1 MCVERVDFAL
11 GLISRAVRP
20 GVSSGAGLVE
30 GQKGAYLSDCREIRR
45 ESGVRE
51 RRGALGSGAAGA
63 ASPAGQK
70 PRPLSPGL
78 KILLVFSNGF
88 SCSFPAP
95 ACAAGWWRGGNSG
108 ARAGPARRSAAGR
121 GLRSG
126 FLLCSSIRRC
136 KERDGTQASSPR
148 PPLSSRYSEGSPGR
162 ALNPSL
168 LTIHADTGSCE
179 VPFASNPSKHSR
191 SLR

>member
-11 GLISRAVRP
+11 GLTSRAVRP

-45 ESGVRE
+45 QSGVRE

-95 ACAAGWWRGGNSG
+95 ACAAGWWRGVIQGPGPVPPGAQPLAGVCAPGSCSAPRSG
-108 ARAGPARRSAAGR
+108 DARNGTARRHHPRALHFHPVTARGALAGP
-121 GLRSG
+121 
-126 FLLCSSIRRC
+126 
-136 KERDGTQASSPR
+136 
-148 PPLSSRYSEGSPGR
+148 
-162 ALNPSL
+162 
-168 LTIHADTGSCE
+168 
-179 VPFASNPSKHSR
+179 
-191 SLR
+191 